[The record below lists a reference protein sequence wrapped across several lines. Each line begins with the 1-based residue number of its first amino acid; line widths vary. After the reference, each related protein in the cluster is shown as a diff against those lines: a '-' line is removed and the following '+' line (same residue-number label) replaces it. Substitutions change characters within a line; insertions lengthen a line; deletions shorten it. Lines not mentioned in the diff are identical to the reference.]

1 MRRALAAGLLAA
13 VACAVV
19 GTWVVLRGLT
29 FLGDALAHGVVPG
42 LALAVLWGFS
52 PVVGALVAALVMSGA
67 ITLVSRRAGV
77 REDTGIGL
85 LFVGMLALGVVII
98 SRSDSFATDVTSVLF
113 GDVLG
118 VTAGDLR
125 GQAVGAA
132 VVVAVSVVLYRP
144 FLALA
149 FNEDKAATLGM
160 RPGLTHAL
168 LMVLLATAIVV
179 SFQAIGTLLVFG
191 LLIGPPATAG
201 LLVRRVPLI
210 MATAVALGAATVV
223 AGLALSYHHDTAGG
237 ATIAGLGV
245 AEFFVV
251 LAAQEAPGPCATP
264 AAGTPSERHLVGSA
278 PPRCRRPG
286 VAGGVPVP
294 SVPSASSSSGRSPMM
309 WRSMVAPASCS
320 HGHRDAVVGHQVAGL
335 GVEVEDGG
343 GQRLGL
349 LALQPRSPPRLVD
362 PSTSSRVSSS
372 ARPLALR
379 RRRTRPPSAP
389 SPPVVLR
396 VVGHVGA
403 AVVGAVVS
411 VGAVVGRM
419 RSSSALWVWPASTSG
434 TAPPRSTATRWSC
447 TMATSTSGGSSSA
460 SCSATSGAK
469 ARARSC
475 SVPSPWSLLSGV

>member
-1 MRRALAAGLLAA
+1 
-13 VACAVV
+13 
-19 GTWVVLRGLT
+19 VVLRGLT

-52 PVVGALVAALVMSGA
+52 PVVGALVAALLMSGA
-67 ITLVSRRAGV
+67 ITLVSRRARV

-98 SRSDSFATDVTSVLF
+98 SRSESFATDVTSVLF

-160 RPGLTHAL
+160 RPGLTHAA

-191 LLIGPPATAG
+191 LLIGPPATAS

-210 MATAVALGAATVV
+210 MVTAVALGAATVV

-237 ATIAGLGV
+237 ATIAGLAV

-251 LAAQEAPGPCATP
+251 LAAQEGARAV
-264 AAGTPSERHLVGSA
+264 RHA
-278 PPRCRRPG
+278 
-286 VAGGVPVP
+286 
-294 SVPSASSSSGRSPMM
+294 
-309 WRSMVAPASCS
+309 
-320 HGHRDAVVGHQVAGL
+320 
-335 GVEVEDGG
+335 
-343 GQRLGL
+343 
-349 LALQPRSPPRLVD
+349 
-362 PSTSSRVSSS
+362 
-372 ARPLALR
+372 R
-379 RRRTRPPSAP
+379 RR
-389 SPPVVLR
+389 
-396 VVGHVGA
+396 H
-403 AVVGAVVS
+403 AV
-411 VGAVVGRM
+411 
-419 RSSSALWVWPASTSG
+419 
-434 TAPPRSTATRWSC
+434 
-447 TMATSTSGGSSSA
+447 
-460 SCSATSGAK
+460 
-469 ARARSC
+469 
-475 SVPSPWSLLSGV
+475 